1 MKAIRAARLRSF
13 PLFLTAV
20 AVIAGCFPEWD
31 ERRAL
36 TRADAE
42 VFELVVRSQLL
53 DTVSA
58 PAGFLSVDTRPGAD
72 EEILARTNE
81 PPRTLDPAQTSDSLP
96 GRALEGIR
104 EKRAAILRS
113 LRVEG
118 GGPFSYPKCG
128 GASRVNDSM
137 DGGRQPECPRDL
149 RRYVTVGLPHRGA
162 APILAMARR
171 PESPLPDSTAELWT
185 VLVTETNVG
194 PGGQQ
199 WRQYA
204 WLFKRDPE
212 DGRLAVTERF
222 LLSWAE

>member
-1 MKAIRAARLRSF
+1 MKAIRTERLRSF
-13 PLFLTAV
+13 PLILTVLA
-20 AVIAGCFPEWD
+20 ISAGCVLESD
-31 ERRAL
+31 DRR
-36 TRADAE
+36 TFMRADAE
-42 VFELVVRSQLL
+42 AFEEVVRSQLL

-58 PAGFLSVDTRPGAD
+58 PSGFLTVDTRPGAD
-72 EEILARTNE
+72 EEILARTND
-81 PPRTLDPAQTSDSLP
+81 PGRALDLPQTSDSLP
-96 GRALEGIR
+96 ARALEGIK
-104 EKRAAILRS
+104 EKRDAILRA
-113 LRVEG
+113 LHVDG

-128 GASRVNDSM
+128 GASRVNDSI
-137 DGGRQPECPRDL
+137 DVGRQPECPRDL
-149 RRYVTVGLPHRGA
+149 RRHVTVGLPRRGA
-162 APILAMARR
+162 APILATARR

-212 DGRLAVTERF
+212 NGRLAVTERF